1 MRSLAL
7 CLLLAGCGVTSNEPF
22 LVDTADCAVVN
33 NFKIDDQATAW
44 NDCRVYWSA
53 ATNVLTV
60 ELTTPGTSGSFL
72 APAPAWIRASVQ
84 VPAGEVNATLQS
96 VEHPVSTLPVS
107 VAMGELA
114 LDLPTVQCGKLASV
128 SVDTMADVGDRS
140 ASLSMSFNGTCTGQS
155 GAHPYSGG
163 FIVSAA
169 AKAGSTATGDP
180 ATIVTTM

>member
-1 MRSLAL
+1 MKALAL
-7 CLLLAGCGVTSNEPF
+7 CLLAAGCGATSTEPF

-33 NFKIDDQATAW
+33 NFKIDNQATPW
-44 NDCRVYWSA
+44 NDCRVYWA
-53 ATNVLTV
+53 AGTDVLTV

-84 VPAGEVNATLQS
+84 VPLGDVDAMLQS
-96 VEHPVSTLPVS
+96 TAHPASTLPSS
-107 VAMGELA
+107 VAAGEIA
-114 LDLPTVQCGKLASV
+114 LDLVVADCGKLASGM

-140 ASLSMSFNGTCTGQS
+140 VSFSMSLSGTC
-155 GAHPYSGG
+155 GAHAYSGG

-180 ATIVTTM
+180 ATIVTTPQ